1 MHGRTP
7 SWQDL
12 LARFAGAGTSFAF
25 VIPVYNHARNL
36 EQVVRAASASGAPV
50 IVVDDGS
57 TDDTREAAARL
68 TSAMVVRHPTNQGK
82 GAAILTGL
90 RAAAAPPIE
99 ARFAVVVDGDGQHNP
114 DDARGLLAALWPEAA
129 RAPEPH
135 LVVGTRTGM
144 NQAQVPWT
152 SRGGRKFSGFWIW
165 VSGGP
170 LLSDSQSGFRVYPI
184 AETLALPTRARRY
197 EFEVEVLVR
206 ARRAGIVIREAP
218 VSVVY
223 DPPGGRLSHFRPWR
237 DFGRN
242 SLTFSS
248 LIAERLIPGFARW
261 RRPSTDGDDGA

>member
-1 MHGRTP
+1 MHGHTP

-12 LARFAGAGTSFAF
+12 RARFADAGVSFAF
-25 VIPVYNHARNL
+25 VIPVYNHAHNL
-36 EQVVRAASASGAPV
+36 DRVVQAASASGAPV
-50 IVVDDGS
+50 VVVDDGS
-57 TDDTREAAARL
+57 TDDTRETAHRL
-68 TSAMVVRHPTNQGK
+68 TSAVVLRHPTNRGK

-90 RAAAAPPIE
+90 AAAAAPPIS

-114 DDARGLLAALWPEAA
+114 DDARGLLAALWPEGA
-129 RAPEPH
+129 RAPEPS
-135 LVVGTRTGM
+135 LVVGTRAGM
-144 NQAQVPWT
+144 DQAHVPWT

-170 LLSDSQSGFRVYPI
+170 ALSDSQSGFRVYPI
-184 AETLALPTRARRY
+184 AQTLALRTRARRY

-206 ARRAGIVIREAP
+206 ARRAGIAVREAP

-242 SLTFSS
+242 SLTFSG

-261 RRPSTDGDDGA
+261 RRPRDGSDGR